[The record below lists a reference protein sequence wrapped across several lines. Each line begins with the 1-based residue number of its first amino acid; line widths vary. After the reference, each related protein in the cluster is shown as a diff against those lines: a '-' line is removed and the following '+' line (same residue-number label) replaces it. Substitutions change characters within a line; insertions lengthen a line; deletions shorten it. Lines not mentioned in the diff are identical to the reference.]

1 MPEERQIGR
10 LSSIDS
16 LEARLLGVAHLWLI
30 GERRIGKTS
39 VARAVLDRLRER
51 GFVTLDVD
59 LSKLGTIDFPDLA
72 AEIAARARAAGGG
85 DRVESIGRVRQLARG
100 RRRGARQVGDA
111 LKEIGL
117 ENEGRALATA
127 AAILGEDEPDLNGSL
142 EALAHDAR
150 ATERNVFVLIDEV
163 HLLARIPEADAHIA
177 RWCREPDSPIVFLF
191 AGSEA
196 AAVEALREPGRPLAA
211 IGNAFELPEIG
222 LEDWLG
228 GLASRF
234 AEAGVEIG
242 VRELE
247 AIVSASK
254 GHPRRT
260 MLIASNVR
268 DLAAMQPQAA
278 RIEVVVEIAI
288 QAAQRDRSWH

>member
-16 LEARLLGVAHLWLI
+16 LEARLLCVVHQWLI

-39 VARAVLDRLRER
+39 VARAVLERLRRR
-51 GFVTLDVD
+51 GCLALDVD
-59 LSKLGTIDFPDLA
+59 LSKLGIVEPQDLA
-72 AEIAARARAAGGG
+72 AEIAAQSLLAGGG
-85 DRVESIGRVRQLARG
+85 NRAGSIGRVRRLARSQ
-100 RRRGARQVGDA
+100 RRSAGQLGGA
-111 LKEIGL
+111 LKAIGL
-117 ENEGRALATA
+117 ESEGSTLTAA
-127 AAILGEDEPDLNGSL
+127 AAILADGEPDLNGSL
-142 EALAHDAR
+142 EALAHHAR
-150 ATERNVFVLIDEV
+150 ESGRNAFVLIDEV
-163 HLLARIPEADAHIA
+163 HMLARIPEADAHIA

-196 AAVEALREPGRPLAA
+196 AAVEALREPGRALAA
-211 IGNAFELPEIG
+211 IGNEFKLPAIG

-242 VRELE
+242 RRELE
-247 AIVSASK
+247 AIVAASN

-268 DLAAMQPQAA
+268 DLAGMQPRVAA
-278 RIEVVVEIAI
+278 IEVIVEIAI
-288 QAAQRDRSWH
+288 QTAQKDRAWH